1 MRRTFFELGS
11 LAGLVIIAAVLSQ
24 LFFPNRISFFTKYV
38 ETEGADGSKLIPAI
52 LLNSI
57 HNSNSQP
64 ASSDLE
70 NIPPENPATI
80 STGDVYELFQGKSAI
95 IIDARDLEAYESGH
109 ITGAW
114 NIPYHKFLD
123 RLELLDPLPLDT
135 LIITY
140 CDGEDCNASIELAN
154 ALVSM
159 GFSNIR
165 YYFGGWNAWLK
176 DNYPITS
183 GSAQ

>member
-1 MRRTFFELGS
+1 
-11 LAGLVIIAAVLSQ
+11 
-24 LFFPNRISFFTKYV
+24 
-38 ETEGADGSKLIPAI
+38 
-52 LLNSI
+52 
-57 HNSNSQP
+57 
-64 ASSDLE
+64 
-70 NIPPENPATI
+70 
-80 STGDVYELFQGKSAI
+80 DVYELFQGKSAI

-140 CDGEDCNASIELAN
+140 CDGENCNASIELAN